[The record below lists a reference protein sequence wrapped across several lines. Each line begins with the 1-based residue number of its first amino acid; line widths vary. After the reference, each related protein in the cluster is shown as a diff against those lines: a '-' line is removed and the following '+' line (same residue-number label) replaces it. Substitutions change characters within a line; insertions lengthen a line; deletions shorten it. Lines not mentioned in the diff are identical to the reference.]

1 MTKRPL
7 NFAVAIALLPLISPT
22 LLVAAEECSSLPA
35 DGGKNCS
42 KDNPDCKADHESS
55 HCPER
60 KLQRITVVG
69 TRFGI
74 DVDKYPGSAS
84 VLTADDLDHSTDL
97 IRALDRVPGFDTGL
111 DNGRSVGQQY
121 SIRGFGYSGEDRVIV
136 MQDGVRRSTNLYS
149 NQTSSFRMDSDL
161 LKQVDIVRGS
171 SSVSHGGGAIG
182 GVIDTTTKDAA
193 DFILPG
199 RNTGAGVNLR
209 YDSNNQQQGY
219 LALAAAP
226 EDQPFDVLA
235 FFKKSDKGDLTL
247 ANQVFAT
254 DGRPYKTIDNDEDM
268 QTAFFKASWNFG
280 EDQRISMSHF
290 DYEDQTAVTW
300 QSLYHQEYSTVSGPV
315 LGALAQ
321 KDTVLRYTATPSD
334 LVNLSITGYDTE
346 AYYDRGYT
354 YVAANGTEQTLAYKN
369 QDERRG
375 LSAQNLMQ
383 FSTGQISHRLLLGA
397 DYLLREEDASYVLN
411 GVPTAFGSMPNEYRD
426 LGVFFQHELS
436 MLRDR
441 LIVQLGG
448 RYDSFE
454 REVRGVAEDYDNNRF
469 SPRVGF
475 SFELRPNFNLL
486 ANYAETFRAPTPHE
500 TSSDGPL
507 NPNYWYLPNPDLG
520 PETSAEYEAGFSW
533 RRNGLFG
540 DNDELRIKAM
550 YFTGTIEDMI
560 AFVADTTGP
569 RPPQSTYY
577 GTYRNIGEVD
587 RDGIELEASYDT
599 RRWSSYLSYE
609 QLDQVN
615 ALTGAVTPWAFADA
629 ARTGFN
635 LHPFEEDISLDFSI
649 KHWLKPDQNPET
661 LVSGGVTYFYV
672 NKSFTQADLAMR
684 WRPQFTGSHL
694 LDGSTQILL
703 GVNNVFDQK
712 RLHPAN
718 VSTSTRIGL
727 GRNIYLSLSK
737 LF

>member
-1 MTKRPL
+1 MKLHPL
-7 NFAVAIALLPLISPT
+7 TNALSAVLTLVSAPALAVTEDASTVSECKPPHKIEHCEQKT
-22 LLVAAEECSSLPA
+22 LSRV
-35 DGGKNCS
+35 
-42 KDNPDCKADHESS
+42 
-55 HCPER
+55 
-60 KLQRITVVG
+60 TVVG

-84 VLTADDLDHSTDL
+84 VLTADDIDHSTDL

-161 LKQVDIVRGS
+161 IKQVDIVRGS

-182 GVIDTTTKDAA
+182 GVIDTTTKDAD
-193 DFILPG
+193 DFVLTG
-199 RNTGAGVNLR
+199 RNTGVGLNYR
-209 YDSNNQQQGY
+209 YDSNNQRQGY
-219 LALAAAP
+219 VALAAAP
-226 EDQPFDVLA
+226 ENQAYDVLA

-247 ANQVFAT
+247 ANQVFAS
-254 DGRPYKTIDNDEDM
+254 DGRAYKTIDNDEDM
-268 QTAFFKASWNFG
+268 QTAFLKAGWDIG
-280 EDQRISMSHF
+280 EDQRISLSYF

-321 KDTVLRYTATPSD
+321 TDTVLRYTATPSD
-334 LVNLSITGYDTE
+334 LLNLSVTAYDTE

-354 YVAANGTEQTLAYKN
+354 YVASNGTEQTLAYKN

-375 LSAQNLMQ
+375 LTAQNLMQ
-383 FSTGQISHRLLLGA
+383 FTTGNLGHRLLLGV

-411 GVPTAFGSMPNEYRD
+411 GVPTEFGSMPNEYRD
-426 LGVFFQHELS
+426 FGIFVQHELS
-436 MLRDR
+436 LWQER
-441 LIVQLGG
+441 LVIQLGG
-448 RYDSFE
+448 RYDAFE
-454 REVRGVAEDYDNNRF
+454 REVRGVAENYDNNRF
-469 SPRVGF
+469 SPRIGF
-475 SFELRPNFNLL
+475 SFALRPNLNLL
-486 ANYAETFRAPTPHE
+486 ANYSETFRAPTPHE
-500 TSSDGPL
+500 TSSNGPL

-520 PETSAEYEAGFSW
+520 PETSAEYEVGFSW
-533 RRNGLFG
+533 RREGILSDSDAF
-540 DNDELRIKAM
+540 RIKAM

-560 AFVADTTGP
+560 SFVADTTGP

-587 RDGIELEASYDT
+587 RDGVELEAAYDT
-599 RRWSSYLSYE
+599 RRWSSFLTYE
-609 QLDQVN
+609 QLDQIN
-615 ALTGAVTPWAFADA
+615 TANDQVTPWAFADA
-629 ARTGFN
+629 MRIGVN
-635 LHPFEEDISLDFSI
+635 LHPFNEDVSLDFSI
-649 KHWLKPDQNPET
+649 KHWFKPDQNPET

-672 NKSFTQADLAMR
+672 NKSFTQGDLALR
-684 WRPQFTGSHL
+684 WRPQFSGSTL
-694 LDGSTQILL
+694 LDGSTQILF

-727 GRNIYLSLSK
+727 GRNIFLSLSK
-737 LF
+737 VF